1 MDNFEQNGISR
12 GPESTPE
19 DSVTKEASEK
29 TEFERLLDER
39 LKQMRDSRIPPEPEE
54 SEQPEPKMITEETA
68 VPAEPEQPVKV
79 PKGKK
84 ILKRVIAGV
93 LILALTAAGAF
104 AGTVWVNFRWADE
117 TKRNEQIIIQLER
130 KIAELEEKIQD
141 NSYTGNGNSISG
153 TPNTSADGGL
163 TPAQVYARNIKSVVA
178 ISSTITT
185 GSYGQISQSTSAG
198 SGFIL
203 SQDGYVVT
211 NYHVVEGATSMKVTT
226 YDETQYE
233 AKLVGYDSANDIAV
247 LKIEAQGLQP
257 AVIGSSDDLIVGD
270 QVAAIGNPLGELT
283 STLTVGYISAIN
295 RDITTEGT
303 VINML
308 QTDAAI
314 NSGNSGGPLFNMK
327 GEVIGITTAKY
338 SGTTPSGA
346 AIEGIGF
353 AIPIDDVIK
362 KITDLQQY
370 GYITGAYLGVSV
382 RDVDRDVAEYYGIPM
397 GVYVADVVK
406 GYCAYEAGV
415 RAKDI
420 IVALGDYEITCL
432 NDLSKALGNYAGGD
446 ITTITV
452 WRSGVEITLEITL
465 DAKPMS

>member
-1 MDNFEQNGISR
+1 MDNYEQNEISQ
-12 GPESTPE
+12 
-19 DSVTKEASEK
+19 EAK
-29 TEFERLLDER
+29 
-39 LKQMRDSRIPPEPEE
+39 IAPEE
-54 SEQPEPKMITEETA
+54 PVTEEVKEETVVEQPAQTAPEKPAKPK
-68 VPAEPEQPVKV
+68 KK
-79 PKGKK
+79 KGR
-84 ILKRVIAGV
+84 ILRRIIAGV
-93 LILALTAAGAF
+93 LILGLTAAGAF
-104 AGTVWVNFRWADE
+104 AGTVWVNRQWADE
-117 TKRNEQIIIQLER
+117 TKRNEQIITQLER

-141 NSYTGNGNSISG
+141 HSYTGNGNSISG
-153 TPNTSADGGL
+153 TPNTSIDGGL
-163 TPAQVYARNIKSVVA
+163 TPAQVYARNIKSVAA
-178 ISSTITT
+178 ITSTITT
-185 GSYGQISQSTSAG
+185 GSYGQISQSTSVG

-211 NYHVVEGATSMKVTT
+211 NYHVVEGATAITVTI

-233 AKLVGYDSANDIAV
+233 AKLVGYDSSNDIAV
-247 LKIEAQGLQP
+247 LKIEAAGLQP
-257 AVIGSSDDLIVGD
+257 VTIGSSDDLIVGD
-270 QVAAIGNPLGELT
+270 QVVAIGNPLGELT

-295 RDITTEGT
+295 RDITTDGT

-338 SGTTPSGA
+338 SGTTSSGA
-346 AIEGIGF
+346 TIEGIGF
-353 AIPIDDVIK
+353 AIPVDDVIK

-397 GVYVADVVK
+397 GVYVVETVK
-406 GYCAYEAGV
+406 GFCAFEAGV
-415 RAKDI
+415 QARDI
-420 IVALGDYEITCL
+420 IVALGDYEVTCL
-432 NDLSKALGNYAGGD
+432 NDLSRALGDYAGGD
-446 ITTITV
+446 VTTITV